1 MAVLN
6 PNLAHLEA
14 AAQALEPILDEL
26 VFVGGTLTG
35 LLADDPGIA
44 PARPTEDVDVEANI
58 LGMPGYQWAQAKMK
72 TLGFQPDTREDAPM
86 CRWVKGIAV
95 VDLVGTGETPLGA
108 TNRWY
113 RWGFEGRVPYNLP
126 SGRRIF
132 ILPAVLF
139 LLTKWEAFTSRGNG
153 DYEGSRDIED
163 ILHVLSGCTGLRAE
177 FDGASEEVL
186 AGASEM
192 ARSLLGSERFL
203 YACLESLPDGK
214 ATVRSILERLRRAR
228 PKDM

>member
-14 AAQALEPILDEL
+14 AAAALEPILGEL
-26 VFVGGTLTG
+26 VFVGGTLAG

-44 PARPTEDVDVEANI
+44 PARPTEDVDVVANI
-58 LGMPGYQWAQAKMK
+58 MGMPGYQWAQSKMK
-72 TLGFQPDTREDAPM
+72 ALGFQPDTREGAPV

-113 RWGFEGRVPYNLP
+113 RWGFEGRTPYALP
-126 SGRRIF
+126 SGRVIF
-132 ILPAVLF
+132 ILPPVLF
-139 LLTKWEAFTSRGNG
+139 LLTKWEAFTSRGKG

-163 ILHVLSGCTGLRAE
+163 ILHVLSGCMGLRAG
-177 FDGASEEVL
+177 FDGTPKEVMV
-186 AGASEM
+186 GASEM

-203 YACLESLPDGK
+203 YACLESLPEGK
-214 ATVRSILERLRRAR
+214 ATARSVLERLSRAH
-228 PKDM
+228 PKGM